1 MNILFFL
8 TPKSEVIYVNEED
21 TVGQAMDTM
30 EKLNLYK
37 FIFLKKN
44 VSE

>member
-1 MNILFFL
+1 MNVLFFL

-30 EKLNLYK
+30 EKYEL
-37 FIFLKKN
+37 
-44 VSE
+44 VP